1 MKNELR
7 DRLQTLAEM
16 RLLDIDIGEYLE
28 EIVQKYGEKKVEI
41 AAAEAGLQAGDII
54 TRYEGNGIASVNMR
68 SGLLESWS
76 SAIIMAFLEA
86 S

>member
-41 AAAEAGLQAGDII
+41 VAAEAGLLELIGGALEKEVD
-54 TRYEGNGIASVNMR
+54 GN
-68 SGLLESWS
+68 EQP
-76 SAIIMAFLEA
+76 E
-86 S
+86 